1 MPRGR
6 TKPVQIAPTYVVGL
20 VDGEGCFSVRFNQSQ
35 RRRAKVDIGFS
46 VKLRAVDR
54 DVLVSLQRFF
64 GCGGIYI
71 QRDRRP
77 RHSLCYRYEVT
88 ATDEL
93 NRVIVPFFLRY
104 PFQTQ
109 TKREDF
115 ILFIQILE
123 LVRQKRH
130 LTNEGVEIIRR
141 LKQSMHQGSLDAG
154 NPLVQPYRK
163 VGPTLPTL
171 ER

>member
-1 MPRGR
+1 MLQSGR
-6 TKPVQIAPTYVVGL
+6 AKPVLSPDYIVGL
-20 VDGEGCFSVRFNQSQ
+20 VDGEGCFSVRFNNSQ

-54 DVLVSLQRFF
+54 DVLVSLQQSF

-71 QRDRRP
+71 QNDRRP

-88 ATDEL
+88 ATEEL
-93 NRVIVPFFLRY
+93 ERIVVPFFMQH
-104 PFQTQ
+104 PFRTE

-115 ILFIQILE
+115 VLFVQILK

-130 LTNEGVEIIRR
+130 LSDDGIEIIQR
-141 LKQSMHQGSLDAG
+141 LKKAMHQGSLDAG
-154 NPLVQPYRK
+154 NPLVQM
-163 VGPTLPTL
+163 GT
-171 ER
+171 